1 MEKSLIKK
9 DAKGYYGIDDF
20 EKIFEKK
27 RLIIDTIDEYK
38 SKNKESKYNI
48 LRAQQRLYQI

>member
-1 MEKSLIKK
+1 MEKSLLKK
-9 DAKGYYGIDDF
+9 EAKGYYGIDDF

-38 SKNKESKYNI
+38 TKNKESKYNI